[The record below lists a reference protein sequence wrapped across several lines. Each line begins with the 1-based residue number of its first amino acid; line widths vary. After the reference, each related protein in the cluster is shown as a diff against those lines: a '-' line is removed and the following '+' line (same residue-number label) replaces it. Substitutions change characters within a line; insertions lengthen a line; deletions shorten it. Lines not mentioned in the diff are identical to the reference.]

1 MRITFIMGGSR
12 AATAGACHLHGQQ
25 PGQVDLRDGLGPLPL
40 PHAALAVFGDL
51 GVLAAL
57 HQMPQTQALLLLPL
71 QHRRLCGDQTGTEC
85 EVGVS
90 GWVGGQV
97 EGRLA
102 GSYSLRS
109 GTPG

>member
-1 MRITFIMGGSR
+1 MCIQKKYKKITFITGGSR

-57 HQMPQTQALLLLPL
+57 HQVPQTQALLLLPL

-85 EVGVS
+85 DVGV
-90 GWVGGQV
+90 
-97 EGRLA
+97 
-102 GSYSLRS
+102 
-109 GTPG
+109 